1 MENNIIVVLWSRNST
16 WSDLHPQFRIVFSLF
31 SEFREDTTT
40 TFYQW
45 DIFIYIQYFDL
56 IADWPWLLHLMRW
69 FILCLSNCCCMIWKI
84 WAGVWRFVRFTI
96 RDHKYMYFGI
106 LHFVTPIN
114 SSLKIHF
121 SLDHCIKVLY
131 IASIPHPSSL
141 NKIYIHVFIF
151 LVYLGTQ
158 ASAVCTWGVIW
169 TSSQTSN
176 KEIRGACIEMCRTC
190 TWRDAENYT
199 TLWYTGNNQSPY
211 QGVFYNTVSHLSDL
225 AGCIL
230 ICIIHCTN
238 IFLFSNPP
246 NKLTVGVK

>member
-1 MENNIIVVLWSRNST
+1 MWRSENLLHFPSDFWHCVGWNRSIRRLIWDWYPYSNQKCNSEYESVLISVENNIIFVLWSRNST

-121 SLDHCIKVLY
+121 SLDHRIKVLY

-141 NKIYIHVFIF
+141 NTNLHTCIYVLGLFRDPGQRC
-151 LVYLGTQ
+151 LYLR
-158 ASAVCTWGVIW
+158 C
-169 TSSQTSN
+169 
-176 KEIRGACIEMCRTC
+176 
-190 TWRDAENYT
+190 
-199 TLWYTGNNQSPY
+199 
-211 QGVFYNTVSHLSDL
+211 HL
-225 AGCIL
+225 
-230 ICIIHCTN
+230 N
-238 IFLFSNPP
+238 F
-246 NKLTVGVK
+246 